1 MRRALLVML
10 LLVATGCGASKEDDA
25 RAVVKSYFIAVADRD
40 AQAVCAVMSPVQR
53 QSVDCEQGMRDVWAD
68 QEALT
73 PEEERQFRAAKVT
86 KVLMGDDRASV
97 YMNVTEEEPF
107 ELILIG
113 DEWFL
118 DPSAMA

>member
-1 MRRALLVML
+1 MVLLVTA
-10 LLVATGCGASKEDDA
+10 VGCGASEEDDA
-25 RAVVKSYFIAVADRD
+25 RAVVESYIVAVADRD

-53 QSVDCEQGMRDVWAD
+53 QSVNCEQGMRDAWAEEE
-68 QEALT
+68 EAFT
-73 PEEERQFRAAKVT
+73 PEEERQFRATEVT
-86 KVLMGDDRASV
+86 KVLLGDDRASV
-97 YMNVTEEEPF
+97 YTNLTEDPF